1 MFNLGEFNMKKT
13 LIALAAFAA
22 TAAFAQSSV
31 TLYGIADA
39 YVGQTKGFG
48 GVSQTVVNSGGLS
61 QSRIG
66 LSVKEDLGSGLQ
78 AFVVVEN
85 AVDTDT
91 GAGTGNRKS
100 VLGLSGSFGTVSL
113 GAQQD
118 PVSQVVENVLDAQS
132 DSRFSTV
139 AGVYGGS
146 LFNVVRN
153 SVRYDTPNFDG
164 FTAAVQVGLG
174 EDKNTI
180 INPGRAS
187 RDTAFNVQYANG
199 PLAVALAHGIY
210 ETNSTLTG
218 SLVPVNAFVPARLSA
233 TALAGSYDFGAAK
246 LNLGFTNA
254 KTKAL
259 SGNDKG
265 INVGVTAPIGAFT
278 VVGQLSRNKAS
289 GIGLTGLASNVFAGA
304 ANANGTSNRTSF
316 GLEGHYALSKRTT
329 SYVGFNQTKDA
340 NQGAN
345 ADKSRVFG
353 VGVRHVF

>member
-1 MFNLGEFNMKKT
+1 MKKT

-48 GVSQTVVNSGGLS
+48 GTSQTVVNSGGLS
-61 QSRIG
+61 TSRIG

-78 AFVVVEN
+78 GFVVVEN
-85 AVDTDT
+85 GVNTDT
-91 GAGTGNRKS
+91 GTSGGVRKS
-100 VLGLSGSFGTVSL
+100 VLGLSGSFGAVSL

-118 PVSQVVENVLDAQS
+118 PLSQVLENVLDAQS
-132 DSRFSTV
+132 DSVFSAV
-139 AGVYGGS
+139 AGSNGGS
-146 LFNVVRN
+146 VFNTITN

-174 EDKNTI
+174 EDKNVVPNT
-180 INPGRAS
+180 RAS
-187 RDTAFNVQYANG
+187 RDTALNVQYANG
-199 PLAVALAHGIY
+199 PLTVALAHGIFEVAPATVAAR
-210 ETNSTLTG
+210 ET
-218 SLVPVNAFVPARLSA
+218 A
-233 TALAGSYDFGAAK
+233 TALAGAYDFGAAK

-254 KTKAL
+254 KTKGVA
-259 SGNDKG
+259 GNDKG

-278 VVGQLSRNKAS
+278 VVGQLSRNKF
-289 GIGLTGLASNVFAGA
+289 TGAKNV
-304 ANANGTSNRTSF
+304 TSL

-329 SYVGFNQTKDA
+329 SYVGFNQTKDNNLA
-340 NQGAN
+340 SG
-345 ADKSRVFG
+345 ADKSRIFG

>member
-1 MFNLGEFNMKKT
+1 MKKT

-48 GVSQTVVNSGGLS
+48 GTSQTVVNSGGLS
-61 QSRIG
+61 VSRIG

-78 AFVVVEN
+78 GFVVVEN
-85 AVDTDT
+85 GVNTDT
-91 GAGTGNRKS
+91 GTGACNRKS

-113 GAQQD
+113 GNQQD
-118 PVSQVVENVLDAQS
+118 PLSQVLENVLDAQS
-132 DSRFSTV
+132 DSVFSAVAGTQGASFYTV
-139 AGVYGGS
+139 A
-146 LFNVVRN
+146 N

-164 FTAAVQVGLG
+164 FSAAVQVGLG
-174 EDKNTI
+174 EDKNTV

-187 RDTAFNVQYANG
+187 RDTALNVQYANG
-199 PLAVALAHGIY
+199 PLALALAHGIY
-210 ETNSTLTG
+210 ETNNG
-218 SLVPVNAFVPARLSA
+218 ANNLVPVRQTG
-233 TALAGSYDFGAAK
+233 TALAGTYDFGMAK

-254 KTKAL
+254 KTKTVA
-259 SGNDKG
+259 GNDKG

-278 VVGQLSRNKAS
+278 VVGQLSRNKF
-289 GIGLTGLASNVFAGA
+289 TGAK
-304 ANANGTSNRTSF
+304 NRTSF

-329 SYVGFNQTKDA
+329 SYVGFNQTKDNNLA
-340 NQGAN
+340 SG
-345 ADKSRVFG
+345 ADKSRIFG